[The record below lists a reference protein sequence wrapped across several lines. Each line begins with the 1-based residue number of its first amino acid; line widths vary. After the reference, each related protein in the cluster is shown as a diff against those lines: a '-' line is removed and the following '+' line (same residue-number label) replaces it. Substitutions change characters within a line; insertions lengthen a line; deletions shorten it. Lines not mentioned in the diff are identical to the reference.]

1 MAEHKPTVERDAN
14 GVPTAWLLVRAGP
27 VPLRKNGEDYVLEL
41 TSKDLSGI
49 VNYQRTSGE
58 RIPIDSKHYLHIL
71 AIDRRAGGK
80 DFYNTCHLTNQI
92 YSLRL
97 AVRLPHTF
105 CSKFYC
111 LSPLVVRFPHTFTS
125 KTLLFVASRGQKKV
139 MHSEFS
145 EERSDPRRE
154 CVKKKKIECLL
165 VFPGA
170 KQSTTRPPRQ
180 SHPIIHSL
188 TDFTANFFKNG

>member
-27 VPLRKNGEDYVLEL
+27 VPLRKNGADYMLEL

-58 RIPIDSKHYLHIL
+58 RIPIDSNHYLHVL

-105 CSKFYC
+105 CSKF
-111 LSPLVVRFPHTFTS
+111 
-125 KTLLFVASRGQKKV
+125 LLFVASRGQVPSLIHFKDFTVCRVSRSK
-139 MHSEFS
+139 EKYI
-145 EERSDPRRE
+145 ERKR
-154 CVKKKKIECLL
+154 
-165 VFPGA
+165 VFRGA
-170 KQSTTRPPRQ
+170 KRPSTRMRQKEKDGMSSSFPR
-180 SHPIIHSL
+180 SEAIHNA
-188 TDFTANFFKNG
+188 TTASIPSYYSFSNRFYSELF

>member
-1 MAEHKPTVERDAN
+1 MQ
-14 GVPTAWLLVRAGP
+14 TACRHRGLLVRAGP

-41 TSKDLSGI
+41 TSKELSAI
-49 VNYQRTSGE
+49 EAYQKSQGE
-58 RIPIDSKHYLHIL
+58 KIPIDSNHYLHIL

-125 KTLLFVASRGQKKV
+125 KTLLFVASRGQRRNISSA
-139 MHSEFS
+139 SEFS

-154 CVKKKKIECLL
+154 CVKKKKMECLL

-170 KQSTTRPPRQ
+170 K
-180 SHPIIHSL
+180 
-188 TDFTANFFKNG
+188 